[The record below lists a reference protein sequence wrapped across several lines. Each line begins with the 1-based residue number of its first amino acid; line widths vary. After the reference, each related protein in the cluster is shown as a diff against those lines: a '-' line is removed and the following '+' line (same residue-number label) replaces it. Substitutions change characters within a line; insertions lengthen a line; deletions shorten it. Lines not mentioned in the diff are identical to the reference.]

1 MNKELNTIFQ
11 NPPKEI
17 SLSDFDTNNIP
28 KHVAVIM
35 DGNGRWAKNQGKPR
49 MLGHKAG
56 VKSVKEI
63 VRCASDLGIKFL
75 SIYSFSTENWSRPK
89 EEVNKLMDLFAKS
102 VLSEMDELHQNNV
115 KIKLLGD
122 ISILPKKTIEAFN
135 VATEMM
141 KNNTGLTLMP
151 AVNYGSRDEI
161 LNAVSNIVKSKKFNE
176 DNIDELTQEEFSKFL
191 YTNDVPDPELLIRT
205 SGEMRLSNFLLWQ
218 IAYSE
223 IYITKTLWPDFN
235 RYDFL
240 KALISFQNRNRR
252 FGGI

>member
-1 MNKELNTIFQ
+1 MNKELNTIFP
-11 NPPKEI
+11 NPPREI

-63 VRCASDLGIKFL
+63 VRCASDIGIKFL

-102 VLSEMDELHQNNV
+102 VLAEMDELHQNNV

-161 LNAVSNIVKSKKFNE
+161 LKAVSNIVKSKKFNE